1 LSKNKL
7 KKDLILSW
15 HSRCAQTVDGLNAAL
30 IKSLYCK
37 VQNALSRQISFHWR
51 P

>member
-15 HSRCAQTVDGLNAAL
+15 HSRCGQTVGGLNASV
-30 IKSLYCK
+30 IKSL
-37 VQNALSRQISFHWR
+37 
-51 P
+51 